1 MNLSMTWGKLCLK
14 NHKVLD
20 PKFLYKSCILAEMEQ
35 PGVSMDKSLTL
46 VIATKNRPQNL
57 AAVLKYYESTKFVYR
72 ILIADESDLKFK
84 KLNLETLKSV
94 TNLHIKYYDSG
105 FKGIFDSYLF
115 LLANVDSDYVI
126 NSGDDDFFNIQTI
139 NKCIDFLST
148 HPEYV
153 SAGGISIRILGLWDK
168 KKNKYTIYKKLN
180 ATTDNYISNS
190 ITSRLF
196 NYSQRQKVITYN
208 VVRTKSILKLYK
220 EGRKYDFFSNSF
232 VIEMYQNAMLLAEGK
247 NKRFFSFYHFWFM
260 PKGGREFYLKTNKS
274 SLDSWFDKF
283 NDPKQTEILLNFVKV
298 VSNKLYQMYTLKKK
312 ISKDLAE
319 MLLVSYI
326 SKFYSRRYIESS
338 IMFHN
343 NLSTS
348 GVRNKVYLFHLTLFN
363 ILQHT
368 ASIIQAFIARNV
380 FAELYIAIYCKT
392 FIFFGMLK
400 MNDSIKILGFLNKEK
415 SITEKK
421 VSEICIKV
429 R

>member
-1 MNLSMTWGKLCLK
+1 
-14 NHKVLD
+14 
-20 PKFLYKSCILAEMEQ
+20 MEQ

-94 TNLHIKYYDSG
+94 TNLDIKYYDSG

-247 NKRFFSFYHFWFM
+247 NKRFISFYHFWFM

-326 SKFYSRRYIESS
+326 SKFYSRRHIESS

-348 GVRNKVYLFHLTLFN
+348 GVRNKVYLSHLTLLN